1 MNLEIIA
8 PDGGLC
14 LQPQALSRVFLGSPL
29 MSESLLSNL
38 RSPSY
43 VWVPGG
49 GGGGTVC
56 MRVSMPICDSLVVS
70 VPPNSFV
77 IFEIP

>member
-1 MNLEIIA
+1 
-8 PDGGLC
+8 
-14 LQPQALSRVFLGSPL
+14 

-43 VWVPGG
+43 VWVPGVG
-49 GGGGTVC
+49 WGTVC
-56 MRVSMPICDSLVVS
+56 MRVSMPICDSLVLS

-77 IFEIP
+77 IFEIPQFSGTTLLSLFNV